1 MKILTIF
8 YCQLKK
14 LHYLCTEINSLLFTK
29 KEMIMKKMMMI
40 AAMMIAA
47 VSANA
52 QNEVGQITL
61 QPKAGINIST
71 ITGDYNDKKAKVGLV
86 AGVEAEYGVAENFG
100 LAFGVLYSMEGCKM
114 DIIGEGGEGASAY
127 LAKGV
132 KVNLDYINIPILAQY
147 YPVKGLAIK
156 AGIQPAFNVRHKL
169 SYDGE
174 SVNMKD
180 LGWEAKTFN
189 LSIPVGL
196 SYEYQS
202 FVLDAR
208 YNIGVTKLFKDADQG
223 RNSTFSITIGYKFA
237 L

>member
-1 MKILTIF
+1 M
-8 YCQLKK
+8 KK
-14 LHYLCTEINSLLFTK
+14 L
-29 KEMIMKKMMMI
+29 MMI

-61 QPKAGINIST
+61 QPKVGINISS
-71 ITGDYNDKKAKVGLV
+71 ITGDGEGKKARVGLV
-86 AGVEAEYGVAENFG
+86 AGVEAEYGITENFG
-100 LAFGVLYSMEGCKM
+100 IDFGVLYSMEGCKS
-114 DIIGEGGEGASAY
+114 DLVIANGTGASAY

-132 KVNLDYINIPILAQY
+132 KWNMDYINIPILAQY
-147 YPVKGLAIK
+147 YPIKGLAIK
-156 AGIQPAFNVRHKL
+156 AGIQPAFNVRGKW
-169 SYDGE
+169 SVDGE
-174 SVNMKD
+174 SGKMKEI
-180 LGWEAKTFN
+180 GYEPKAFN

-208 YNIGVTKLFKDADQG
+208 YNIGVTKLVKDADQG

>member
-1 MKILTIF
+1 
-8 YCQLKK
+8 
-14 LHYLCTEINSLLFTK
+14 
-29 KEMIMKKMMMI
+29 MI

-52 QNEVGQITL
+52 QNEVGQLTL
-61 QPKAGINIST
+61 MPKAGINIST

-86 AGVEAEYGVAENFG
+86 AGVEAEYGITENFG
-100 LAFGVLYSMEGCKM
+100 IDFGVLYSMEGCKM
-114 DIIGEGGEGASAY
+114 DLAVAAGEGASAY

-132 KVNLDYINIPILAQY
+132 NINLDYINIPILAQY

-156 AGIQPAFNVRHKL
+156 AGIQPAFNVRHKA
-169 SYDGE
+169 SKDGDK
-174 SVNMKD
+174 VNIDGVKS
-180 LGWEAKTFN
+180 FN
-189 LSIPVGL
+189 FSIPVGL

>member
-1 MKILTIF
+1 
-8 YCQLKK
+8 
-14 LHYLCTEINSLLFTK
+14 
-29 KEMIMKKMMMI
+29 MKKIMMI

-86 AGVEAEYGVAENFG
+86 AGVEAEYGITENFG
-100 LAFGVLYSMEGCKM
+100 IDFGVLYSMEGCKM
-114 DIIGEGGEGASAY
+114 DLPIAAGEGASVY

-156 AGIQPAFNVRHKL
+156 AGIQPAFNVRHKA
-169 SYDGE
+169 SKDGDK
-174 SVNMKD
+174 VNIDGVKS
-180 LGWEAKTFN
+180 FN
-189 LSIPVGL
+189 FSIPVGL
-196 SYEYQS
+196 SYEYQN

-208 YNIGVTKLFKDADQG
+208 YNIGVTKLIKDEDQG
-223 RNSTFSITIGYKFA
+223 RNSTFAITIGYKFA